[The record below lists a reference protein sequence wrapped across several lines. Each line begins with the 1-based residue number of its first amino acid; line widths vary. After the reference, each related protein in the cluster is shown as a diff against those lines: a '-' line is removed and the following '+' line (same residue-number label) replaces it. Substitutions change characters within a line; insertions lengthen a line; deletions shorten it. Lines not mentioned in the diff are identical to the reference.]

1 MSYHSLLDWRLGM
14 SILRILADPAYVCG
28 IDGDFSL
35 PELVGWLEFSGSLR
49 TTFCQSFQSCEPA
62 EFGPLHG
69 WNIADQSIILTHPL
83 WSAKQP
89 DGILAEAR
97 ASIGADAPVRFVDTF
112 NLHRRMSWVYQRLG
126 T

>member
-1 MSYHSLLDWRLGM
+1 MSV
-14 SILRILADPAYVCG
+14 LRVLADPAYVCG
-28 IDGDFSL
+28 VDGDFSP
-35 PELVGWLEFSGSLR
+35 PELTGWLEFSGSLR
-49 TTFCQSFQSCEPA
+49 TTFCQSFQACVPA

-69 WNIADQSIILTHPL
+69 WNVGGRSVILTHPL
-83 WSAKQP
+83 WNTAQP

-97 ASIGADAPVRFVDTF
+97 ASLGAEDPVCLVDTF